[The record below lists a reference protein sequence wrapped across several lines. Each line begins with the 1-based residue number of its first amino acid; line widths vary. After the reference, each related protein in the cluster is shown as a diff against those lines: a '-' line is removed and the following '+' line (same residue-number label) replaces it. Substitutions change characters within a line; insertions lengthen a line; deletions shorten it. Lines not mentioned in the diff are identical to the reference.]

1 MISGERQSIAFENS
15 WHSKIRRNRLTED
28 EKQRLVKEN
37 RWVVNDVISKYTH
50 IMDRDDLEG
59 AGLLGL
65 IEGIQKYKTGK
76 GAKISTYVRHW
87 VRARVLAA
95 VYENRLVHIPW
106 NKINSYIKTQRQDT
120 YDVSISGS
128 NTSKSKKYNTA
139 RYNNGSDYTPKF
151 EISLDAFSSTDGDD
165 GDDNLELQ
173 SSLSSQ
179 DLHILEAKET
189 SSHVQFALD
198 NSTLSALERR
208 AIDLRF
214 GLTEEE
220 TPMTFSQVGAL
231 TGLSTMGAQ
240 KAVVRGLNKL
250 KDDKIMQDLFK

>member
-1 MISGERQSIAFENS
+1 M
-15 WHSKIRRNRLTED
+15 TEQ
-28 EKQRLVKEN
+28 EKEILVKEN
-37 RWVVNDVISKYTH
+37 RWVVNDVISKYVH
-50 IMDRDDLEG
+50 LMERDELEG

-65 IEGIQKYKTGK
+65 VEGIQKYKTGR
-76 GAKISTYVRHW
+76 GTKISTYVRHW

-95 VYENRLVHIPW
+95 VYENRIVHIPW
-106 NKINSYIKTQRQDT
+106 NKINSYIKA
-120 YDVSISGS
+120 
-128 NTSKSKKYNTA
+128 NK
-139 RYNNGSDYTPKF
+139 NGNGGAMHPGGPPRCLAVNYTPKF

-198 NSTLSALERR
+198 NSTLSDLERR

-220 TPMTFSQVGAL
+220 QPMTYSEVGAL

-250 KDDKIMQDLFK
+250 KEDKIMQDLFK

>member
-1 MISGERQSIAFENS
+1 M
-15 WHSKIRRNRLTED
+15 TE
-28 EKQRLVKEN
+28 EQKQRLVEEN

-50 IMDRDDLEG
+50 IMDRDELEG

-65 IEGIQKYKTGK
+65 IEGIHKYKVGK
-76 GAKISTYVRHW
+76 GTKVSTYVRHW

-95 VYENRLVHIPW
+95 VYENRLVDIAW
-106 NKINSYIKTQRQDT
+106 NKIKSYIKAQRNNPED
-120 YDVSISGS
+120 SISGS
-128 NTSKSKKYNTA
+128 TANSYNTA
-139 RYNNGSDYTPKF
+139 VNSSRHRIAHTYAPKF

-220 TPMTFSQVGAL
+220 SPMTFSQVGAL

>member
-1 MISGERQSIAFENS
+1 
-15 WHSKIRRNRLTED
+15 LTEQ
-28 EKQRLVKEN
+28 EKEILVKEN
-37 RWVVNDVISKYTH
+37 RWVVNDVISKYVH
-50 IMDRDDLEG
+50 LMERDELEG

-65 IEGIQKYKTGK
+65 VEGIQKYKTGR
-76 GAKISTYVRHW
+76 GTKISTYVRHW

-95 VYENRLVHIPW
+95 VYENRIVHIPW
-106 NKINSYIKTQRQDT
+106 NKINNYIKA
-120 YDVSISGS
+120 
-128 NTSKSKKYNTA
+128 NK
-139 RYNNGSDYTPKF
+139 NGKGGAMHPGGPPRCLAVNYTPKF

-179 DLHILEAKET
+179 DLHILEGKET

-198 NSTLSALERR
+198 NSTLSDLERR

-220 TPMTFSQVGAL
+220 QPMTYSEVGAL

>member
-1 MISGERQSIAFENS
+1 M
-15 WHSKIRRNRLTED
+15 TEQ
-28 EKQRLVKEN
+28 EKEILVKEN
-37 RWVVNDVISKYTH
+37 RWVVNDVISKYVH
-50 IMDRDDLEG
+50 LMERDELEG

-65 IEGIQKYKTGK
+65 VEGIQKYKAGRGT
-76 GAKISTYVRHW
+76 KISTYVRHW

-95 VYENRLVHIPW
+95 VYENRIVHIPW
-106 NKINSYIKTQRQDT
+106 NKINSYIKAHKNGNGR
-120 YDVSISGS
+120 YD
-128 NTSKSKKYNTA
+128 NDQKPA
-139 RYNNGSDYTPKF
+139 RLAVNYTPKF

-198 NSTLSALERR
+198 NSTLSDLERR

-220 TPMTFSQVGAL
+220 QPMTYSEVGAL

-250 KDDKIMQDLFK
+250 KEDKIMQDLFK

>member
-1 MISGERQSIAFENS
+1 M
-15 WHSKIRRNRLTED
+15 TEE
-28 EKQRLVKEN
+28 EKQRLVEEN
-37 RWVVNDVISKYTH
+37 RWVVNDVISRYTH
-50 IMDRDDLEG
+50 IMDRDELEG

-65 IEGIQKYKTGK
+65 FEGIQKYKTGR
-76 GAKISTYVRHW
+76 GAKVSTYVRHW

-106 NKINSYIKTQRQDT
+106 NKINSYIKAQRDSP
-120 YDVSISGS
+120 DAVGISGH
-128 NTSKSKKYNTA
+128 NTA
-139 RYNNGSDYTPKF
+139 VSYTPKF
-151 EISLDAFSSTDGDD
+151 EISMDAFSTTEGDD
-165 GDDNLELQ
+165 GDDNIELQ

-198 NSTLSALERR
+198 NSALSDLERR

-220 TPMTFSQVGAL
+220 KPMTFSQVGAL

-250 KDDKIMQDLFK
+250 KDDKIMQDLVK